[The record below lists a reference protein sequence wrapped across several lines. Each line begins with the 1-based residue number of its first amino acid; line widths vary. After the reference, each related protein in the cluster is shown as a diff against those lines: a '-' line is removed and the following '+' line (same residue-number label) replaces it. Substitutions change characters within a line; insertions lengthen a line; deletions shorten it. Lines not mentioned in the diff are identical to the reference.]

1 MHYMSTETTFTCV
14 SKSKEGL
21 AYPATKEAWLN
32 MVNSPELKAH
42 YELLAAAP
50 YGSEEQDKLK
60 KSLPYWTPH
69 CRLFKGNHRK
79 RENVLAPLR
88 RVIVDL
94 DENKGRAKEICQK
107 ALHVQEQ
114 GFWRVLLVEES
125 ARGGVHILIDIPEGM
140 TGMEAAKAFASELGE
155 VVDTKVP
162 TPEHFIFMTPHIL
175 YIDEE
180 RFFNPTPIPL
190 EEMHTVWQTSIGS
203 TTPAKAKTGTVD
215 YEKDYVTSNPAT
227 MTHEGIPLEDIV
239 CELEHAIGG
248 GPAMEGNRNRQVFD
262 MARLMRQLT
271 GDNLTQLQSIIPQY
285 GLDDDEH
292 LQAIENALRYTRPL
306 PNTPHDLQRAI
317 DRARKSNRT
326 TGEDTPPTLPDDLP
340 PSMQHILSAT
350 PEKAREAAA
359 MGAFSPLRVLMSDVR
374 FRYVDN
380 TAKEPCF
387 INMLVAEQGSGKS
400 AIQPVI
406 EAILQPIT
414 ARDEESRRR
423 EAEWRDKCTT
433 LGANKDKPQ
442 APKAPI
448 QRIYANTTLAALN
461 KRAHLAGNLS
471 LYTYAEEAEQIFLRL
486 PECSSILRSAYD
498 SAKDGQERV
507 SAQAVSDEVHMRW
520 SINISTQPPT
530 ARRLLKGE
538 YNNGLLT
545 RACISTIY
553 TPSFDWGEEMPIYGE
568 YDEHYHQGLKPY
580 LERLAQT
587 KGTIQCTEAQEWM
600 LAEKKK
606 QIERLRD
613 MDAKYLLPYLW
624 RSLQQSFWRACM
636 LYIMEDRQW
645 STEIEQFASWS
656 LEYDLWC
663 KVHFFGDLIENA
675 CTSTMPDNSQRRTNL
690 LALLPDEFT
699 RQQASN
705 LRRDMGKGASAK
717 EVKNMIAQW
726 VHCRKIRFD
735 EQTKL
740 YIKLPKDA
748 A

>member
-1 MHYMSTETTFTCV
+1 M
-14 SKSKEGL
+14 
-21 AYPATKEAWLN
+21 
-32 MVNSPELKAH
+32 
-42 YELLAAAP
+42 
-50 YGSEEQDKLK
+50 
-60 KSLPYWTPH
+60 
-69 CRLFKGNHRK
+69 
-79 RENVLAPLR
+79 
-88 RVIVDL
+88 
-94 DENKGRAKEICQK
+94 
-107 ALHVQEQ
+107 
-114 GFWRVLLVEES
+114 EES
-125 ARGGVHILIDIPEGM
+125 ARKGVHLLIDIPDGM
-140 TGMEAAKAFASELGE
+140 TAMQAATQFARDLGE
-155 VVDTKVP
+155 ECDTSVP
-162 TPEHFIFMTPHIL
+162 LIEHFLYLSPNIL
-175 YIDEE
+175 YMDRE
-180 RFFNPTPIPL
+180 RLFNPTPIPL
-190 EEMHTVWQTSIGS
+190 DQMHTVWNT
-203 TTPAKAKTGTVD
+203 AKASSGQKAKEGD
-215 YEKDYVTSNPAT
+215 YKRDYLSRNPHPSGAT
-227 MTHEGIPLEDIV
+227 HKGIPLEDIAQ
-239 CELEHAIGG
+239 ELEHTIGG
-248 GPAMEGNRNRQVFD
+248 GPAQP
-262 MARLMRQLT
+262 
-271 GDNLTQLQSIIPQY
+271 S
-285 GLDDDEH
+285 GLRHGTAAQADHRRRPHPAADTHPH
-292 LQAIENALRYTRPL
+292 LRHACRRAPHRHRERPALHLPAAIHPPRPA
-306 PNTPHDLQRAI
+306 RAI
-317 DRARKSNRT
+317 DRAAQANRT
-326 TGEDTPPTLPDDLP
+326 TTAEDVPPAMPTRLP
-340 PSMQHILSAT
+340 PSMRHIQKAS
-350 PEKAREAAA
+350 PEKVREATA
-359 MGAFSPLRVLMSDVR
+359 MAAFSPLRVLMSDVR
-374 FRYVDN
+374 FHYVDN

-414 ARDEESRRR
+414 ARDEESRRL
-423 EAEWRDKCTT
+423 EAEWRDKCAT

-486 PECSSILRSAYD
+486 PECSSILRAAYD

-568 YDEHYHQGLKPY
+568 YDENYHQGLKPY
-580 LERLAQT
+580 LDRLAQA
-587 KGTIQCTEAQEWM
+587 KGTIQCTQAEEWM
-600 LAEKKK
+600 KNEKKK
-606 QIERLRD
+606 QIERLRG

-624 RSLQQSFWRACM
+624 RSLQQSFWRACI

-690 LALLPDEFT
+690 LALLPDQFT
-699 RQQASN
+699 RQQAAN
-705 LRRDMGKGASAK
+705 MRRDMGKGASAK

-735 EQTKL
+735 EQTNL

>member
-1 MHYMSTETTFTCV
+1 MNTYPTFTCTGIA
-14 SKSKEGL
+14 KARGI
-21 AYPATKEAWLN
+21 ACPATPEAWLG
-32 MVNSPELKAH
+32 MVQSPELKAQ
-42 YELLAAAP
+42 YEHIASLP
-50 YGSEEQDKLK
+50 YDSEEQEEEKKKL
-60 KSLPYWTPH
+60 PFWTPH
-69 CRLFKGNHRK
+69 CSLFQANR
-79 RENVLAPLR
+79 RTRATALQPLR
-88 RVIVDL
+88 RVMVDI
-94 DENKGRAKEICQK
+94 DQNKGRAQELCQK
-107 ALHVQEQ
+107 ALSLQEQ
-114 GFWRVLLVEES
+114 GQWTVLLVEES
-125 ARGGVHILIDIPEGM
+125 ARKGVHLLIDIPDGM
-140 TGMEAAKAFASELGE
+140 TAMQAATQFARDLGE
-155 VVDTKVP
+155 ECDTTVP
-162 TPEHFIFMTPHIL
+162 LIEHFLYLSPNIL
-175 YIDEE
+175 YMDRE
-180 RFFNPTPIPL
+180 RLFSPTPIPL
-190 EEMHTVWQTSIGS
+190 EQMHTVWNT
-203 TTPAKAKTGTVD
+203 AKASSGQKAKEGD
-215 YEKDYVTSNPAT
+215 YKRDYLSRNPQPSGAT
-227 MTHEGIPLEDIV
+227 HKGIPLEDIAQ
-239 CELEHAIGG
+239 ELEHTIGG
-248 GPAMEGNRNRQVFD
+248 GPAMKGRRNHQVFA
-262 MARLMRQLT
+262 MARLLRQIT
-271 GDNLTQLQSIIPQY
+271 GDDPALLQTLIPTY
-285 GLDDDEH
+285 GMPAEEH
-292 LQAIENALRYTRPL
+292 LTAIENALRYISPL
-306 PNTPHDLQRAI
+306 PYIPHDLQRAI
-317 DRARKSNRT
+317 DRASRAGRT
-326 TGEDTPPTLPDDLP
+326 ATPEDVPPAMPSSLP
-340 PSMQHILSAT
+340 PSMKHILSAS
-350 PEKAREAAA
+350 PEKAREATA

-374 FRYVDN
+374 FHYVDN

-507 SAQAVSDEVHMRW
+507 SAHAVSDEVHMRW

-580 LERLAQT
+580 LDRLAQT
-587 KGTIQCTEAQEWM
+587 KGTIQCTEAEKWM
-600 LAEKKK
+600 QAEKKK

-690 LALLPDEFT
+690 LALLPDQFT

-735 EQTKL
+735 EETKL